1 MGRLQMRWKDEIKL
15 ALGSRDEEWMNVQKE
30 KIWEDR
36 ARWQRLCSVTPIQW
50 KCQKEE
56 EEKITAFMK

>member
-1 MGRLQMRWKDEIKL
+1 MRWKDEVKL

-36 ARWQRLCSVTPIQW
+36 ARW
-50 KCQKEE
+50 
-56 EEKITAFMK
+56 